1 MLRTLLYTGIAT
13 GLTLLANTALA
24 QQSADGIEEITVT
37 SNSRKSEG
45 LADINAAVSVIGEE
59 ELRSIGHTHLQE
71 TLNRLPGVSI
81 HRNNGQESLTA
92 IRSPVLTGAG
102 ACGAFLVAENGIP
115 VRSSGFCN
123 VNEMFDLH
131 AENAASVEVVRGP
144 GSAFWGSNA
153 VHGLVNVVLPK
164 AGDARQITLEQGP
177 LLGFLLFLR

>member
-1 MLRTLLYTGIAT
+1 MLRTLLYAGIAT
-13 GLTLLANTALA
+13 GLTLLANTASA

-102 ACGAFLVAENGIP
+102 ACADRCRRLWCFPRCRKRHSCSL
-115 VRSSGFCN
+115 
-123 VNEMFDLH
+123 
-131 AENAASVEVVRGP
+131 
-144 GSAFWGSNA
+144 
-153 VHGLVNVVLPK
+153 
-164 AGDARQITLEQGP
+164 
-177 LLGFLLFLR
+177 

>member
-13 GLTLLANTALA
+13 GLTLLANTASA

-81 HRNNGQESLTA
+81 HRNNGQESLTWVR
-92 IRSPVLTGAG
+92 RSHWASHPNTVSARGAYD
-102 ACGAFLVAENGIP
+102 
-115 VRSSGFCN
+115 R
-123 VNEMFDLH
+123 
-131 AENAASVEVVRGP
+131 
-144 GSAFWGSNA
+144 
-153 VHGLVNVVLPK
+153 
-164 AGDARQITLEQGP
+164 
-177 LLGFLLFLR
+177 